1 MLHASHSSLRRLAFT
16 GFAILASGSFS
27 AFAPAASAAT
37 SDNGIKNF
45 TIHQP
50 FMSVRAMG
58 MGNAFTALADDYNA
72 LLYNP
77 AGLARLEEG
86 QINLSLITGAADSK
100 IPKFIDDVNKASS
113 GPDSTKGQDMNNLL
127 EANFGN
133 HYGLRASG
141 PQAFWVRPRWGI
153 AFIPAD
159 ISAEMEIH
167 RVGIAA
173 LNATLNADST
183 IAYGRGWDAHW
194 FRDTRVSL
202 GVTGK
207 AVHRVNYSNSIL
219 ASDLALNSDLASYL
233 KSDDAREGL
242 TFDADLGML
251 FSPKTYVSGWERVF
265 HPTLGLVVRNV
276 VDYGFTSNM
285 HLVGPKTSGQ
295 PPKLGRRYDAGLMW
309 ELPQWSIFKV
319 RAMADLR
326 DMGHENWA
334 FSKGY
339 HLGTEFT
346 WKIRSWWQGGW
357 RMGINQGYFTA
368 GFTGK
373 LAIFNLDLAT
383 YGEEVGPSSEPKS
396 SRRYMLRASV
406 DW

>member
-1 MLHASHSSLRRLAFT
+1 MPFAFVHSVKSFLLVGLAALA
-16 GFAILASGSFS
+16 GFASS
-27 AFAPAASAAT
+27 ADAAT
-37 SDNGIKNF
+37 SDNGIKSF
-45 TIHQP
+45 SIPQP

-86 QINLSLITGAADSK
+86 QINLSLITGAGDSK
-100 IPKFIDDVNKASS
+100 IPKFIDDINKASS

-133 HYGLRASG
+133 HFGGRVSG
-141 PQAFWVRPRWGI
+141 PQAFWVRPRWGV
-153 AFIPAD
+153 AFIPVD
-159 ISAEMEIH
+159 VSAEMEIH
-167 RVGIAA
+167 RIGVAA
-173 LNATLNADST
+173 LNARLNADST
-183 IAYGRGWDAHW
+183 LAYGRGWDAHW
-194 FRDTRVSL
+194 FNGTRVSF

-207 AVHRVNYSNSIL
+207 AVHRVNYTNSIL
-219 ASDLALNSDLASYL
+219 ASDLALNSDLSSFL
-233 KSDDAREGL
+233 KSEDAKEGL
-242 TFDADLGML
+242 TFDADLGMMV
-251 FSPKTYVSGWERVF
+251 SPKSYVSGWERVF
-265 HPTLGLVVRNV
+265 HPTLGLAIRNV

-285 HLVGPKTSGQ
+285 HLVGPKTGGE

-326 DMGHENWA
+326 DMGHENWT

-357 RMGINQGYFTA
+357 RVGINQGYFTA

-383 YGEEVGPSSEPKS
+383 YGEEFGPSTDPKA
-396 SRRYMLRASV
+396 SRRYMLRASI

>member
-1 MLHASHSSLRRLAFT
+1 MSFASLRSLKSLLLT
-16 GFAILASGSFS
+16 GMMVSALTVSG
-27 AFAPAASAAT
+27 AQAAT
-37 SDNGIKNF
+37 SDNGIKSF
-45 TIHQP
+45 QIFQP
-50 FMSVRAMG
+50 YMSVRAMG
-58 MGNAFTALADDYNA
+58 MGNAFTAVSDDYNA
-72 LLYNP
+72 LFYNP

-100 IPKFIDDVNKASS
+100 IPKFIDDINAASS

-133 HYGLRASG
+133 HYGGRVVG
-141 PQAFWVRPRWGI
+141 PQAFWVRPRWGLAI
-153 AFIPAD
+153 IPVD
-159 ISAEMEIH
+159 VSAEMEIH
-167 RVGIAA
+167 RIGVAA
-173 LNATLNADST
+173 LNARLNADST
-183 IAYGRGWDAHW
+183 VAYGRGWDVNW
-194 FRDTRVSL
+194 FKDTRVSL
-202 GVTGK
+202 GMTGK
-207 AVHRVNYSNSIL
+207 AVHRVNYTNSIL
-219 ASDLALNSDLASYL
+219 ASDLALNSDLSSFL
-233 KSDDAREGL
+233 KSDDAKEGL
-242 TFDADLGML
+242 TFDADLGMM
-251 FSPKTYVSGWERVF
+251 FSPKQYLSGWERVF
-265 HPTLGLVVRNV
+265 HPTVGLAVRNV

-285 HLVGPKTSGQ
+285 HVVGPNTSGQ

-357 RMGINQGYFTA
+357 RVGINQGYFTA

-373 LAIFNLDLAT
+373 LALFNLDIAWF
-383 YGEEVGPSSEPKS
+383 GEELGPSTEPKA
-396 SRRYMLRASV
+396 SRRLMVRASM